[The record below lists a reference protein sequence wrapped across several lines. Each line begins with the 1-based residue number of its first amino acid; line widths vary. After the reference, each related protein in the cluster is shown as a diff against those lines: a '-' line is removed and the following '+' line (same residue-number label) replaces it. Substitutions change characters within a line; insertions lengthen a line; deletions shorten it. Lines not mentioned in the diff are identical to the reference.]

1 MGMKRRYLA
10 VLMGIMVATT
20 SVPAMVYAEDSKTET
35 AADAANDESGEADAS
50 DENGDESQENVVL
63 GEVKSVSDSEITIA
77 VGTMKEM
84 GQPGGDG
91 QNGGAPDGNGQG
103 GEAPSG
109 QDGEAPE
116 KPEGDGQDA
125 EDSDGAD
132 KSQDAES
139 ADDGDSADAETN
151 AAQDSENAD
160 GQNGGVP
167 DGNGQ
172 GGEAPS
178 MLDLTGEEQT
188 ITITADTV
196 ITKQAGGMQPGGD
209 GQNGGA
215 PEKPE
220 GDGQS
225 SDSSD
230 GASDSQDAADDNQE
244 SENTDSQDGE
254 EPEKPDGNGQSAEA
268 EEISLSDIQE
278 GDIVSITLDEDE
290 NAASITVMSMEMGG
304 QGQPGGDGQ
313 GAPGQGGP
321 GGQSQGVDSYTAV
334 NEYIEDTTVS
344 NETIESTGT
353 DENAALI
360 SSGANVTLDNDTIT
374 RTSADSQGGDNSS
387 FYGVGAAVL
396 ATEGTAYVK
405 DGSVTTDAAG
415 GAGLFAYDDGTV
427 YASGTTVETTQD
439 TSGGVHVAGGGTLY
453 GWDLDVETNGES
465 SAAIRSDRGGGTMV
479 LDGGNYVSNGV
490 GSPAIYSTADIAV
503 SNASL
508 TANGS
513 EAVCIEGLNSIH
525 LYDCDLTG
533 NMSDLDQND
542 NTWTVILYQSM
553 SGDSEVGNS
562 TFQMDGGSLTSEN
575 GGVFYTTNTESTI
588 TLNNVDINYNDD
600 NEFFLQCTGNTNQR
614 GWGQAGANGADC
626 HFTGISQDM
635 QGDVIWDSISDL
647 DFYLTEGSS
656 LTGAVVDDESYA
668 GEGGEGYCNVY
679 VSADST
685 WTVTGDST
693 VSSLENEG
701 TIVDSNGKTVTI
713 QGTDGTVYV
722 QGDSEYTITTGSY
735 SDTADMSGATAIQ
748 DQSVYTVEKP
758 DQL

>member
-1 MGMKRRYLA
+1 MKRRYLA

-91 QNGGAPDGNGQG
+91 QNGGA
-103 GEAPSG
+103 
-109 QDGEAPE
+109 
-116 KPEGDGQDA
+116 
-125 EDSDGAD
+125 
-132 KSQDAES
+132 
-139 ADDGDSADAETN
+139 
-151 AAQDSENAD
+151 
-160 GQNGGVP
+160 P

-278 GDIVSITLDEDE
+278 GDIVSITLDEDG

-304 QGQPGGDGQ
+304 QGQPGGDEQ

-321 GGQSQGVDSYTAV
+321 DGQSQGVDSYTAA
-334 NEYIEDTTVS
+334 NEYTEDTTVS

-360 SSGANVTLDNDTIT
+360 SSGASVTLDNDTIT
-374 RTSADSQGGDNSS
+374 RTSEDSKGGDNSS

-396 ATEGTAYVK
+396 ATDGTAYVK

-415 GAGLFAYDDGTV
+415 GAGLFAYGDGTV
-427 YASGTTVETTQD
+427 YASGTTVKTTQD

-479 LDGGNYVSNGV
+479 IDGGNYVSNGV
-490 GSPAIYSTADIAV
+490 GSPAVYSTADIAV
-503 SNASL
+503 SNATL

-513 EAVCIEGLNSIH
+513 EAICIEGLNSIH

-614 GWGQAGANGADC
+614 GWGQSGVNGADC

>member
-50 DENGDESQENVVL
+50 GESSDESQENMVL

-103 GEAPSG
+103 G
-109 QDGEAPE
+109 D
-116 KPEGDGQDA
+116 
-125 EDSDGAD
+125 
-132 KSQDAES
+132 
-139 ADDGDSADAETN
+139 
-151 AAQDSENAD
+151 
-160 GQNGGVP
+160 
-167 DGNGQ
+167 
-172 GGEAPS
+172 APS

-278 GDIVSITLDEDE
+278 GDIVSITLDEDG

-313 GAPGQGGP
+313 GASGQGGP
-321 GGQSQGVDSYTAV
+321 DGQSQGVDSYTAA
-334 NEYIEDTTVS
+334 NEYTEDTTVS
-344 NETIESTGT
+344 NETIESIGT

-360 SSGANVTLDNDTIT
+360 SSGASVTLDNDTIT
-374 RTSADSQGGDNSS
+374 RTSEDSKGGDNSS

-396 ATEGTAYVK
+396 ATDGTAYVK
-405 DGSVTTDAAG
+405 DDSVTTDAAG
-415 GAGLFAYDDGTV
+415 GAGLFAYGDGTV
-427 YASGTTVETTQD
+427 YASGTIVKTTQD

-479 LDGGNYVSNGV
+479 IDGGNYVSNGV

-503 SNASL
+503 SNATL

-513 EAVCIEGLNSIH
+513 EAICIEGLNSIH

-600 NEFFLQCTGNTNQR
+600 NELFLQCTGNTNQR
-614 GWGQAGANGADC
+614 GWGQSGVNGADC

-701 TIVDSNGKTVTI
+701 TIVDSNGKTVII

>member
-10 VLMGIMVATT
+10 VLMGVMVATT
-20 SVPAMVYAEDSKTET
+20 SVPAMVYAEDVKTER
-35 AADAANDESGEADAS
+35 AADEAS
-50 DENGDESQENVVL
+50 DESSEKADGSDENAQSDEAEENVVL
-63 GEVKSVSDSEITIA
+63 GEVKSVSDAEITIA

-84 GQPGGDG
+84 GQPGG
-91 QNGGAPDGNGQG
+91 NGQG
-103 GEAPSG
+103 
-109 QDGEAPE
+109 
-116 KPEGDGQDA
+116 
-125 EDSDGAD
+125 
-132 KSQDAES
+132 
-139 ADDGDSADAETN
+139 
-151 AAQDSENAD
+151 
-160 GQNGGVP
+160 
-167 DGNGQ
+167 
-172 GGEAPS
+172 
-178 MLDLTGEEQT
+178 QT
-188 ITITADTV
+188 ITITENTV
-196 ITKQAGGMQPGGD
+196 ITKQSGGMQQGQTGGD
-209 GQNGGA
+209 GQNGGV
-215 PEKPE
+215 
-220 GDGQS
+220 
-225 SDSSD
+225 
-230 GASDSQDAADDNQE
+230 
-244 SENTDSQDGE
+244 
-254 EPEKPDGNGQSAEA
+254 PEKPDGNGQGAEA

-278 GDIVSITLDEDE
+278 GDIVSITLDEDG
-290 NAASITVMSMEMGG
+290 NAASITVMSMEMS
-304 QGQPGGDGQ
+304 
-313 GAPGQGGP
+313 
-321 GGQSQGVDSYTAV
+321 GQSQGVDSYTAV
-334 NEYIEDTTVS
+334 NEYTEDTTVS
-344 NETIESTGT
+344 GETLESTGT

-360 SSGANVTLDNDTIT
+360 SSGASVTLDNDTIT
-374 RTSADSQGGDNSS
+374 RTSDSSTGGDNSS

-396 ATEGTAYVK
+396 ATDGTAYVK

-415 GAGLFAYDDGTV
+415 GAGLFAYGDGTV
-427 YASGTTVETTQD
+427 YASGTTVKTTQD

-479 LDGGNYVSNGV
+479 IDGGNYVSNGV

-588 TLNNVDINYNDD
+588 TLSNVDINYNDD

-614 GWGQAGANGADC
+614 GWGQSGANGADC

-635 QGDVIWDSISDL
+635 QGNVIWDSISDL

-656 LTGAVVDDESYA
+656 LTGAVVDDETYA
-668 GEGGEGYCNVY
+668 GEGGGGYCNIY
-679 VSADST
+679 VSSDST
-685 WTVTGDST
+685 WNVTGDST
-693 VSSLENEG
+693 VSALENEG
-701 TIVDSNGKTVTI
+701 TIVDSEGKTVTI

-735 SDTADMSGATAIQ
+735 SDSVDLSGATSIQ
-748 DQSVYTVEKP
+748 DQSAYTVEKP

>member
-91 QNGGAPDGNGQG
+91 QNGGA
-103 GEAPSG
+103 
-109 QDGEAPE
+109 
-116 KPEGDGQDA
+116 
-125 EDSDGAD
+125 
-132 KSQDAES
+132 
-139 ADDGDSADAETN
+139 
-151 AAQDSENAD
+151 
-160 GQNGGVP
+160 P

-278 GDIVSITLDEDE
+278 GDIVSITLDEDG

-304 QGQPGGDGQ
+304 QGQPGGDEQ
-313 GAPGQGGP
+313 GAPGQGSP
-321 GGQSQGVDSYTAV
+321 DGQSQGVDSYTAA
-334 NEYIEDTTVS
+334 NEYTEDTTVS

-360 SSGANVTLDNDTIT
+360 SSGASVTLDNDTIT
-374 RTSADSQGGDNSS
+374 RTSEDSKGGDNSS

-396 ATEGTAYVK
+396 ATDGTAYVK

-415 GAGLFAYDDGTV
+415 GAGLFAYGDGTV
-427 YASGTTVETTQD
+427 YASGTTVKTTQD
-439 TSGGVHVAGGGTLY
+439 TSGGVHVAGVGTLY

-479 LDGGNYVSNGV
+479 IDGGNYVSNGV
-490 GSPAIYSTADIAV
+490 GSPAVYSTADIAV
-503 SNASL
+503 SNATL

-513 EAVCIEGLNSIH
+513 EAICIEGLNSIH

-614 GWGQAGANGADC
+614 GWGQSGVNGADC